1 MSSCLK
7 HANQTLNAMAVIASS
22 LSLFLG
28 IAYLLRNMYLCSLIQ
43 DSNND
48 YEYLLAELKNRLK
61 ISIFLWRKS
70 CASR

>member
-43 DSNND
+43 DYTSVRD
-48 YEYLLAELKNRLK
+48 KGKGLE
-61 ISIFLWRKS
+61 IW
-70 CASR
+70 

>member
-7 HANQTLNAMAVIASS
+7 HANLTLNAMAVIAAS

-48 YEYLLAELKNRLK
+48 YEYAK
-61 ISIFLWRKS
+61 
-70 CASR
+70 

>member
-7 HANQTLNAMAVIASS
+7 HANLTLNAMAVIASS

-43 DSNND
+43 DKYND
-48 YEYLLAELKNRLK
+48 YEYTK
-61 ISIFLWRKS
+61 
-70 CASR
+70 